1 MAPSNGD
8 RAGRPTAGIHRPPPP
23 KKKPDCLLRGSPAV
37 KVAGFNQGNHRQPE
51 AIGVPS
57 KSRFYLELVVVVD
70 AETPAELV
78 EAFAAQ
84 ALRPM
89 LTAADKANRVKN
101 LMYFILL

>member
-1 MAPSNGD
+1 
-8 RAGRPTAGIHRPPPP
+8 
-23 KKKPDCLLRGSPAV
+23 
-37 KVAGFNQGNHRQPE
+37 
-51 AIGVPS
+51 
-57 KSRFYLELVVVVD
+57 
-70 AETPAELV
+70 V